1 MLAVFIFFSSS
12 FTAESLEN
20 ENVQAETFCSFYD
33 FLYQSAA
40 QDLVNVFLIVIR
52 NWKIV
57 WKHGPYCWYF
67 HLNLKYLAWPYRE
80 WSKQR
85 EIVVFGRNCF
95 LKMTGI
101 AYWKWLWGCFSH
113 FLLLWSWWKRFW
125 GSSEDR
131 YRPSLSQM
139 LRVRY
144 SLLNDQNTSFNN
156 SEKSLVT
163 RTPPT

>member
-57 WKHGPYCWYF
+57 WKHGLIVDIF
-67 HLNLKYLAWPYRE
+67 AWTWNIWRGRTE
-80 WSKQR
+80 NTSKQR
-85 EIVVFGRNCF
+85 EILAFGRNSL

-113 FLLLWSWWKRFW
+113 FLFSWSWWKRFW

-131 YRPSLSQM
+131 YRPNLSQM

-144 SLLNDQNTSFNN
+144 SLLNDQNTSVND

>member
-67 HLNLKYLAWPYRE
+67 RLNLKYLAWPYRE
-80 WSKQR
+80 YIKAA
-85 EIVVFGRNCF
+85 RNCGF
-95 LKMTGI
+95 
-101 AYWKWLWGCFSH
+101 WEE
-113 FLLLWSWWKRFW
+113 LLT
-125 GSSEDR
+125 E
-131 YRPSLSQM
+131 
-139 LRVRY
+139 
-144 SLLNDQNTSFNN
+144 NDF
-156 SEKSLVT
+156 EAVLVT
-163 RTPPT
+163 FCCRDHGGNASEAVQKIATDQVYHKCSACVIVCWMTKIHHSITVKKVWLLGHLPRS

>member
-57 WKHGPYCWYF
+57 WKHGLIVDIF
-67 HLNLKYLAWPYRE
+67 AWTWNIWRGRTE
-80 WSKQR
+80 NTSKQR
-85 EIVVFGRNCF
+85 E
-95 LKMTGI
+95 I
-101 AYWKWLWGCFSH
+101 AYWKWLWRCFSH
-113 FLLLWSWWKRFW
+113 FLFSWSWWKRFW

-131 YRPSLSQM
+131 YRPNLSQM

-144 SLLNDQNTSFNN
+144 SLLNDQNTSVND